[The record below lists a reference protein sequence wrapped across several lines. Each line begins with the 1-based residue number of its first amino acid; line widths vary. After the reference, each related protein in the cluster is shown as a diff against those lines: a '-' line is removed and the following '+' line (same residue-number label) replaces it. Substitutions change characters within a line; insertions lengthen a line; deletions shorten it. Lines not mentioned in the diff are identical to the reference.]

1 MKSGFLKAY
10 GFPGIMPPLP
20 SCVLSALPTSFL
32 HLINS
37 IGEAPTAPLALG
49 PHWDVKQNRTEGSPS
64 PAEFISRGEGHTKSR
79 VSAVYIISSDD
90 KYYGGNKSG
99 KGGLGRAGV
108 RIGCNLRGWQKS
120 SLGRWVAQ

>member
-1 MKSGFLKAY
+1 MSLCSFAITKSQHEVYADKLSGKTPKA
-10 GFPGIMPPLP
+10 
-20 SCVLSALPTSFL
+20 
-32 HLINS
+32 
-37 IGEAPTAPLALG
+37 
-49 PHWDVKQNRTEGSPS
+49 
-64 PAEFISRGEGHTKSR
+64 RGERAPKLATPTTGTKSR